1 MYINVFW
8 SNVYKFPLSYKQLKI
23 EFIRIKSIC
32 QLEIVQCFIYGF
44 DTKYGDDTIIHKL
57 I

>member
-44 DTKYGDDTIIHKL
+44 DTKYGDDTIIHN

>member
-1 MYINVFW
+1 MFTNFHCHIN
-8 SNVYKFPLSYKQLKI
+8 SLGQI
-23 EFIRIKSIC
+23 EFVRIRSIC

-44 DTKYGDDTIIHKL
+44 DTRYGDNIIIHG